1 VRIIVCIKQVPAS
14 LDVRVDPK
22 THNLIRE
29 GVESVINPFDENAIE
44 AALELKAKHGAS
56 VSLLSMGPPQVR
68 EALRKGLAMGA
79 DDAYLLCDRALAGAD
94 TLATSYTL
102 AQAIRKMGSFD
113 LILCGRHAVDADTG
127 QVGPELAERL
137 NLPQITYVSKIEIT
151 GNKVRAERLLEES
164 REVVEAPLP
173 ALLTVTKELNTPRY
187 PTALGIMK
195 AAKKPLT
202 VWTAA
207 DIGATPEKI
216 GLTGSPTR
224 VTDVF
229 EPPGHRR
236 SEVEMLSGKPEE
248 IAAALAERLQAA
260 KIL

>member
-1 VRIIVCIKQVPAS
+1 MQVIVCIKQVPAS
-14 LDVRVDPK
+14 LDVQVDPK

-44 AALELKAKHGAS
+44 AALELKGSHGAL
-56 VSLLSMGPPQVR
+56 VSLLSMGPPQVK

-79 DDAYLLCDRALAGAD
+79 DQAYLISDRALGGAD

-102 AQAIRKMGSFD
+102 AQAIKKMGSYD

-137 NLPQITYVSKIEIT
+137 NLPQITYVSKIEAS
-151 GNKVRAERLLEES
+151 GNRVRAERLLEET
-164 REVVEAPLP
+164 REVVEVPLP

-187 PTALGIMK
+187 ATPLGIMK

-207 DIGATPEKI
+207 DIAAEADKI
-216 GLTGSPTR
+216 GLAGSPTR

-229 EPPGHRR
+229 APPGRER
-236 SEVEMLSGKPEE
+236 GEMLTGKPEE